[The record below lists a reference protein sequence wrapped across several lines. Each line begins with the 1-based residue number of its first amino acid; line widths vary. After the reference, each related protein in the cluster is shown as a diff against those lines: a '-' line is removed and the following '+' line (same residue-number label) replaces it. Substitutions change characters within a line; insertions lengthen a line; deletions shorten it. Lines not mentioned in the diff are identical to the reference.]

1 MIRIQQSTKTFQ
13 MLLGFVGL
21 MTFMLLAGGAAE
33 ARTAKIPLRYKA
45 VGVKAPAGCPGKITV
60 VTFEDKR
67 LSPNLGEAP
76 DGTTLSPESSVA
88 RWVSRALADELE
100 AAACKVESQDAVPT
114 QTTDILVTGKVLEVS
129 IVKKSL
135 VDYNVIVTLSV
146 SIQKG
151 SAPAQG
157 KEYKGSLSRT
167 AWPTPKKAIVY
178 LEEGLQITLKEVVA
192 DIMKTAR

>member
-1 MIRIQQSTKTFQ
+1 MIHVQQSSMGTRILMGLF
-13 MLLGFVGL
+13 GL
-21 MTFMLLAGGAAE
+21 MTFFLLSNGVVE

-45 VGVKAPAGCPGKITV
+45 VGTKAQAGCPGKITV

-67 LSPNLGEAP
+67 VNPDLGEAP

-100 AAACKVESQDAVPT
+100 AATCKVEAQDAIPAQPV
-114 QTTDILVTGKVLEVS
+114 DLLVTGRVVEVS
-129 IVKKSL
+129 ITKKSL

-146 SIQKG
+146 TIQKG

-157 KEYKGSLSRT
+157 KEYKGSMSRT

-192 DIMKTAR
+192 DILRTAK